1 MWSKKYVKIFT
12 RVKNMVFKKKKLYLQ
27 STDNNVLRTEALLH
41 K

>member
-12 RVKNMVFKKKKLYLQ
+12 RVKKMVFKKKKLYLQ
-27 STDNNVLRTEALLH
+27 LTDNNVLQTEAPLH

>member
-12 RVKNMVFKKKKLYLQ
+12 RVKKMVFKKKKLYLQ
-27 STDNNVLRTEALLH
+27 LTDNYILRTEGPLH